1 MKITDITTRLIKL
14 PAEDW
19 FAPGPVP
26 AGHVPFWEMALT
38 TLHTDE
44 GIEGYTMGYGP
55 LGQGRGSA
63 YHIHD
68 VYYYDLVGKDPL
80 NHEAIW
86 QEMRKKGRHL
96 YNMTDTVQGDLD
108 VALWDIKGKFAGLPI
123 AVLLGKV
130 RDKVRLYRT
139 YPPHT
144 VRSVEQVGAAI
155 DLTKK
160 EGYTALKLQLLGDVK
175 TNIERLT
182 HAREKAG
189 PDFTLMLDASAQLS
203 FVDALEIGELLDH
216 LRFEWFEEPIPDR
229 HILQLK
235 KLCERVKTPILA
247 GETISLFEMPQY
259 LIEGAVDVMRADT
272 HIKRGITG
280 LMKALAVCE
289 LMGYELEIHTA
300 SSPLLDVANLHVACA
315 THLSNFVEN
324 HHSMFRFGLKG
335 NPLDVQSDGCQHLP
349 AGPGLGVEIDWD
361 WMDNNTSEVIKGCR
375 Y

>member
-1 MKITDITTRLIKL
+1 MKITDITTRIIQL

-19 FAPGPVP
+19 FSPEPVP
-26 AGHVPFWEMALT
+26 KGHVTFWEMALT

-68 VYYYDLVGKDPL
+68 VYYHDLVGKDPL

-96 YNMTDTVQGDLD
+96 YNMTDTVQSDLD
-108 VALWDIKGKFAGLPI
+108 VALWDIKGKYTGLPI

-144 VRSVEQVGAAI
+144 VRTVEQVGDAVHKA
-155 DLTKK
+155 KK
-160 EGYTALKLQLLGDVK
+160 EGYTALKLQLLGDVR

-182 HAREKAG
+182 HARNTAG
-189 PDFTLMLDASAQLS
+189 ADFSLMLDASAQLS
-203 FVDALEIGELLDH
+203 FVEAIEIGTLLDDLH
-216 LRFEWFEEPIPDR
+216 YEWFEEPLMDR

-235 KLCERVKTPILA
+235 KLCERVKTPVLA
-247 GETISLFEMPQY
+247 GETVSLFEMPQF
-259 LIEGAVDVMRADT
+259 LTEGAVDVMRADT

-280 LMKALAVCE
+280 LMKALAICE

-300 SSPLLDVANLHVACA
+300 SSPLLDVANLQVACA
-315 THLSNFVEN
+315 THLSRFVEN

-335 NPLDVQSDGCQHLP
+335 NPLGVQPDGCQHLP

-361 WMDNNTSEVIKGCR
+361 WMENHTTEILKGCR